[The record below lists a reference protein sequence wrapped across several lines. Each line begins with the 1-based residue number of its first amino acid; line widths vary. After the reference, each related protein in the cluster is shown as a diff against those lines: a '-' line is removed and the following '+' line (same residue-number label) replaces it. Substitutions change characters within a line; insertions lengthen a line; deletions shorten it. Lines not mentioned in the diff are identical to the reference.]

1 MKNHNLVFSCIVVLV
16 CLSLYE
22 TSMTSMDL
30 EWEKTTISNQ
40 TFSAGMSETN
50 KIEPPEYSGSD
61 KYSHF

>member
-1 MKNHNLVFSCIVVLV
+1 MKSHNLVFSCIVQV

-30 EWEKTTISNQ
+30 EWEETTISNQ

-50 KIEPPEYSGSD
+50 EIKPPKYSGSD
-61 KYSHF
+61 IYSHF